1 MESTDKLYDYT
12 LDYYGNYV
20 NDVLGTNNVIT
31 INTYG
36 ELFEQDSNNEYIIPD
51 TVLTG
56 YKNDIGF
63 VFRVTLPDEI
73 KKQIYSEEEYEKY
86 KDTEITVPI
95 KLIRVLFD
103 SKYKDI
109 DRPAGLY
116 QYICVGIDADGNL
129 ERNTKYFILADAD
142 LPVFPEGYKSPSTV
156 GKIAAGNVI
165 GGKTSFELMKQI
177 FGVNSVDAPKISTT
191 ITYNKKDNPKTIY
204 TSTKTYQIGNKFTI
218 ANIKLSDIKYEV
230 GKYNNIQDNE
240 ITDIVITPETP
251 NLSFKVNNGTAQSV
265 PLDSS
270 EYTYTDVNTEVSI
283 ENLGTC
289 CSFTLSST
297 NEYTDPMDNR
307 EKSIVLSG
315 GYNIS
320 GAQYPIYRYIGNSID
335 SYKFDTGT
343 IGSLTT
349 ALSENTKFNLGTFT
363 VNNVAPVYILIST
376 KFGVSSNS
384 KLQLSEGGIQ
394 WSDMEYVKTL
404 KRTYTPSGIT
414 EDYVVFKS
422 VNNFNIGTFNNW
434 YVQVTSE
441 LVLN

>member
-1 MESTDKLYDYT
+1 MESIYDYT

-31 INTYG
+31 INHY
-36 ELFEQDSNNEYIIPD
+36 EDLFKTDSNNEYIIPD

-63 VFRVTLPDEI
+63 AFSVTLPDEI
-73 KKQIYSEEEYEKY
+73 KKQIFSEKEYEKY

-103 SKYKDI
+103 SKYNNI

-116 QYICVGIDADGNL
+116 QYICIDFDGDGHLNR
-129 ERNTKYFILADAD
+129 ETKYFILADAD

-156 GKIAAGNVI
+156 GKITTGNVI

-191 ITYNKKDNPKTIY
+191 ITYNKRDTQTYI
-204 TSTKTYQIGNKFTI
+204 STKTYQIGNKFTI
-218 ANIKLSDIKYEV
+218 DNIKLSGIKYEV

-240 ITDIVITPETP
+240 ITDIAITPETP

-265 PLDSS
+265 SLESSDS
-270 EYTYTDVNTEVSI
+270 YTYTDDTEVSI
-283 ENLGTC
+283 DKLGTC
-289 CSFTLSST
+289 CTFTLSST
-297 NEYTDPMDNR
+297 NKYTDPMDNL
-307 EKSIVLSG
+307 EKSITLSG
-315 GYNIS
+315 GYNII

-335 SYKFDTGT
+335 SYKFDTM
-343 IGSLTT
+343 IGNLST
-349 ALSENTKFNLGTFT
+349 ALTVNTKFNLGTFT
-363 VNNVAPVYILIST
+363 VDDVAPVYILIST

-404 KRTYTPSGIT
+404 KRTYTSDIT

-422 VNNFNIGTFNNW
+422 VNNFNTGTFNNW
-434 YVQVTSE
+434 YVQVTSK
-441 LVLN
+441 

>member
-1 MESTDKLYDYT
+1 MESIPIEYDYT

-56 YKNDIGF
+56 YKNSTGTF
-63 VFRVTLPDEI
+63 EFSVTLPDEI
-73 KKQIYSEEEYEKY
+73 KNKIGLS
-86 KDTEITVPI
+86 DTTDEITVPI

-103 SKYKDI
+103 SKYNNI

-116 QYICVGIDADGNL
+116 QYICIDFDGDGHL
-129 ERNTKYFILADAD
+129 DRKTDYFILADAD
-142 LPVFPEGYKSPSTV
+142 LPVFPEGYKSPSIV
-156 GKIAAGNVI
+156 GQIVKDQDI

-177 FGVNSVDAPKISTT
+177 FGKDSVVAPKISTT
-191 ITYNKKDNPKTIY
+191 ITYNTTDNPTYIKTQ
-204 TSTKTYQIGNKFTI
+204 TYQIGNKFTI
-218 ANIKLSDIKYEV
+218 DNIKLSSIKYEV

-240 ITDIVITPETP
+240 ITDIAISPETP
-251 NLSFKVNNGTAQSV
+251 DLSFKVNNGTAKSV
-265 PLDSS
+265 PLESS
-270 EYTYTDVNTEVSI
+270 EYIYTDVNTEVSI
-283 ENLGTC
+283 GKLGTC

-297 NEYTDPMDNR
+297 NKYTDPMDNR
-307 EKSIVLSG
+307 EKSITLSG

-343 IGSLTT
+343 IGGLTT
-349 ALSENTKFNLGTFT
+349 KLTENTKFNLGTFT
-363 VNNVAPVYILIST
+363 VGDVAPVYILIST
-376 KFGVSSNS
+376 LFGVSSNS

-434 YVQVTSE
+434 YVQVTSK
-441 LVLN
+441 

>member
-1 MESTDKLYDYT
+1 MESIYDYT

-31 INTYG
+31 INHY
-36 ELFEQDSNNEYIIPD
+36 EDLFEQDSNNEYIIPD

-56 YKNDIGF
+56 YKNSTDAF
-63 VFRVTLPDEI
+63 EFSVTLPDEI
-73 KKQIYSEEEYEKY
+73 KKQIFSEKEYDKY

-103 SKYKDI
+103 SKYNNI

-116 QYICVGIDADGNL
+116 QYICIDFDGDGHL
-129 ERNTKYFILADAD
+129 DRKTDYFILADAD
-142 LPVFPEGYKSPSTV
+142 LPVFPEGYKSPSIV
-156 GKIAAGNVI
+156 GQIVKDQDI

-177 FGVNSVDAPKISTT
+177 FGVNSVDAPKISAT
-191 ITYNKKDNPKTIY
+191 IIYNKKDNPTTIY
-204 TSTKTYQIGNKFTI
+204 TSTQTYQIGNKFTI

-265 PLDSS
+265 PLESS
-270 EYTYTDVNTEVSI
+270 EYTYTNVNTEVSI
-283 ENLGTC
+283 EELGTC

-297 NEYTDPMDNR
+297 NKYTDPMDNL
-307 EKSIVLSG
+307 EKPIVLSG

-343 IGSLTT
+343 IGGLTT
-349 ALSENTKFNLGTFT
+349 SLSENTKFNLGTFEVT
-363 VNNVAPVYILIST
+363 TVAPVYILIST
-376 KFGVSSNS
+376 KFGVSSIS

-404 KRTYTPSGIT
+404 TRTYTSGIT

-422 VNNFNIGTFNNW
+422 VNNFNKGTFNNW
-434 YVQVTSE
+434 YVQVTSK
-441 LVLN
+441 